1 MSQVV
6 SSPLV
11 MVIDDEATIRSVFS
25 AALEFGGYATS
36 EAKTAEEAIALLAAG
51 VKPSAVFLDLRM
63 PGMGGLGFLLHLRAQ
78 PDGGQVPV
86 AVITGDSSLDPT
98 TRSAVEALG
107 GIVCFK
113 PLQMD
118 DVLRVAR
125 QLLRGRGSRR
135 TVSRRVPVRRTVSR

>member
-1 MSQVV
+1 MVV
-6 SSPLV
+6 
-11 MVIDDEATIRSVFS
+11 DDEATIRSVFR
-25 AALEFGGYATS
+25 AALESGGYTTS
-36 EAKTAEEAIALLAAG
+36 EAKTAEEAIAALASG
-51 VKPSAVFLDLRM
+51 VRPAAVFLDLRM

-78 PDGGQVPV
+78 PTGREVPV

-118 DVLRVAR
+118 DVLRVAHR
-125 QLLRGRGSRR
+125 LLRRTGRRR
-135 TVSRRVPVRRTVSR
+135 TSKPSASDKALP